1 MSATATETHEP
12 TPTIVRTPE
21 QEQAEKGRDVA
32 PANELALED
41 INPLNAHL
49 FRENRWHD
57 YFRRLRNEDP
67 IHANELESA
76 GRYWSIT
83 KYEDIKTVSS
93 NWEDFSSA
101 QGITLGFRPDR
112 EAPNLFPP
120 SSPSFISQDGKGHD
134 EQRKTVQ
141 PSVAPRNL
149 AKLEPMIRERTA
161 QVLDSLPDGEEF
173 DWVDKVS
180 IELTTMMLATLFD
193 FPFEDRRK
201 LTRWSDIVFAIPQPG
216 GVVETSEQKRDELLE
231 CVAYFTRLWD
241 ERRESPGDD
250 LVSMLAHGEATK
262 HLSAANHL
270 GNLLLLIVGGN
281 DTTRNTM
288 SGSVYGL
295 NEFPDQYDKLIA
307 DPGLVKKMV
316 PEIIRW
322 QTPLSYMRRTAT
334 RDCELEGRSIKK
346 HEQLLLWYIS
356 GNRDEDVFEDADRI
370 DIERPNAGRH
380 LSFGWGPHFCMGS
393 RMAELQL
400 RILWEEVLTR
410 FDRIEVQAEPERTL
424 SSFVKGYA
432 NLPVKIRRK

>member
-1 MSATATETHEP
+1 MSATATEPQQP
-12 TPTIVRTPE
+12 TPEAIRTPE
-21 QEQAEKGRDVA
+21 QEQAEKGLGVA
-32 PANELALED
+32 PASELALED

-49 FRENRWHD
+49 FRENRWQD

-67 IHANELESA
+67 VHFNELETA
-76 GRYWSIT
+76 GRYWSVT
-83 KYEDIKTVSS
+83 KYEDIKAVSA
-93 NWEDFSSA
+93 EPQTFSSA

-112 EAPNLFPP
+112 DAPTLFPP
-120 SSPSFISQDGKGHD
+120 SSPSFIMQDGMGHD
-134 EQRKTVQ
+134 DQRKTVQ

-149 AKLEPMIRERTA
+149 AKLEPIIRDRTIR
-161 QVLDSLPDGEEF
+161 VLDSLPEGETF
-173 DWVDKVS
+173 DWVDTVS

-193 FPFEDRRK
+193 FPMEDRRK

-216 GVVETSEQKRDELLE
+216 GVVETGEQKREEMLE
-231 CVAYFTRLWD
+231 CVEYFAKLW
-241 ERRESPGDD
+241 ELRRENPGND

-262 HLSAANHL
+262 RLSAANHL

-288 SGSVYGL
+288 SGSVYAL
-295 NEFPDQYDKLIA
+295 DKFADQYDKLID
-307 DPGLVKKMV
+307 DPSLVKKMV

-334 RDCELEGRSIKK
+334 RDSELGGKEILKDD
-346 HEQLLLWYIS
+346 QLLLWYIS
-356 GNRDEDVFEDADRI
+356 GNRDEDVFEKADSI
-370 DIERPNAGRH
+370 DIDRPNAGRH

-400 RILWEEVLTR
+400 RILWEEVLQR

-424 SSFVKGYA
+424 SSFVKGYTY
-432 NLPVKIRRK
+432 LPVTIKRK